1 MSYRPWLEEHV
12 LRQLP
17 GLPEEGFASLVGT
30 LSRICEDPRDR
41 TFSVPLS
48 ADGQERLAELGD
60 GGFIEFTIDESA
72 GLVHVFRLVWT
83 G

>member
-1 MSYRPWLEEHV
+1 V

-17 GLPEEGFASLVGT
+17 GLPEEGFATLVGT

-48 ADGQERLAELGD
+48 ADGQERLAELDD
-60 GGFIEFTIDESA
+60 GGFKFLSVNARPVSSDLTD
-72 GLVHVFRLVWT
+72 H
-83 G
+83 

>member
-1 MSYRPWLEEHV
+1 MSYRPWLEEPV

-17 GLPEEGFASLVGT
+17 GLPEEGFATLVRT
-30 LSRICEDPRDR
+30 LSQICEAPRDR

-48 ADGQERLAELGD
+48 ADGRERLAELDD
-60 GGFIEFTIDESA
+60 GGFIEFTIDEPA
-72 GLVHVFRLVWT
+72 ALVRVFRLVWT